1 MPSSQPPG
9 GPSPQGL
16 TSAQVRQ
23 RVQAGQ
29 VNTPP
34 DSPTKSVRR
43 IVLENLF
50 SFFNLIFYVI
60 AGFLIAVGSFEEL
73 VFLLVVGANTAIGI
87 IQELHSKKK
96 LDELSLLS
104 APKATVIR
112 DGTEQTIPT
121 AQLVQDDRILLAAGN
136 QISADAQVVSGSVQV
151 NESLITGESDEITKG
166 PGSALLS
173 GSFVVSGR
181 CQAVLTHVGAESYAS
196 QLTNEAKK
204 SKKSHLPGMMRSLN
218 RLLLAI
224 GILIVPIGGALYYR
238 QTSLLGLS
246 AREGV
251 ETTAAAVIG
260 MIPEGLYLMVSL
272 ALAAS
277 VLRLATKGT
286 LVQDLKCTET
296 LARVDV
302 LCVDKTG
309 TITQPEMAYCG
320 LLPLTTELEETE
332 IEAHLS
338 DFVSNMAPDNETMQ
352 ALQTALQREDHRKA
366 VQVLG
371 FSSETK
377 YSAVAYSR
385 EDCYVLGA
393 PEFILGASGYVP
405 YRSLAE
411 EAMADG
417 SRVLLFAAC
426 LPGPEGRGIA
436 DARPLAF
443 VRLKNPVRET
453 AKETF
458 AYFHDQGVTV
468 KVISGDNPV
477 TVAAA
482 ANEAGIQGADKYVD
496 ASTLESYE
504 DIQNACEEYNVFGRV
519 KPNQKKLLVQALQEN
534 KHTVAMTGDGVNDV
548 LALKDADCSIA
559 MASGS
564 DAARQVAN
572 IVLMDSNFA
581 SMPAVVAEGRR
592 VINNITRSASLFLTK
607 TIFSALL
614 SVLLLIMPSAY
625 PFQPIQLTLFS
636 SLAIGFPSFILAL
649 EPNTARVKGKFLLSV
664 LERALPAALTIVL
677 GTLACMIMAGP
688 LGHDMSE
695 VSTMAVIFTVCVGLI
710 SLVRVCWPFNLI
722 RAGLVLACAAAFA
735 VGIFC
740 LPGLFKLIRLDMH
753 QGLILLGMV
762 AAACPTMLGIDRL
775 IRRIP
780 AFAHNRELEEQ

>member
-43 IVLENLF
+43 IVFENLF

-112 DGTEQTIPT
+112 DGREQTIPT

-181 CQAVLTHVGAESYAS
+181 CQAVLTHVGADSYAS

-246 AREGV
+246 VREGV

-352 ALQTALQREDHRKA
+352 ALQTALQQEDHRKA

-371 FSSETK
+371 FSSET
-377 YSAVAYSR
+377 
-385 EDCYVLGA
+385 
-393 PEFILGASGYVP
+393 
-405 YRSLAE
+405 
-411 EAMADG
+411 
-417 SRVLLFAAC
+417 
-426 LPGPEGRGIA
+426 
-436 DARPLAF
+436 
-443 VRLKNPVRET
+443 
-453 AKETF
+453 
-458 AYFHDQGVTV
+458 
-468 KVISGDNPV
+468 
-477 TVAAA
+477 
-482 ANEAGIQGADKYVD
+482 
-496 ASTLESYE
+496 
-504 DIQNACEEYNVFGRV
+504 
-519 KPNQKKLLVQALQEN
+519 
-534 KHTVAMTGDGVNDV
+534 
-548 LALKDADCSIA
+548 
-559 MASGS
+559 
-564 DAARQVAN
+564 
-572 IVLMDSNFA
+572 
-581 SMPAVVAEGRR
+581 
-592 VINNITRSASLFLTK
+592 
-607 TIFSALL
+607 
-614 SVLLLIMPSAY
+614 
-625 PFQPIQLTLFS
+625 
-636 SLAIGFPSFILAL
+636 
-649 EPNTARVKGKFLLSV
+649 
-664 LERALPAALTIVL
+664 
-677 GTLACMIMAGP
+677 
-688 LGHDMSE
+688 
-695 VSTMAVIFTVCVGLI
+695 
-710 SLVRVCWPFNLI
+710 
-722 RAGLVLACAAAFA
+722 
-735 VGIFC
+735 
-740 LPGLFKLIRLDMH
+740 
-753 QGLILLGMV
+753 
-762 AAACPTMLGIDRL
+762 
-775 IRRIP
+775 
-780 AFAHNRELEEQ
+780 